1 VQDKELKDR
10 KPAVNRSREAVC
22 LTRAKL
28 EAEAAVRMAKL
39 TEKGRQYTLQVKV
52 TDPEGRDVFTLTR
65 LTRERDLQ
73 DQGNTI
79 PEIDEIL
86 ELLIEAA
93 KEYVLPLE

>member
-1 VQDKELKDR
+1 MHDR
-10 KPAVNRSREAVC
+10 ESKGRRPKAEKSPEAVS
-22 LTRAKL
+22 LTQSKL
-28 EAEAAVRMAKL
+28 DAEAELRMAKL
-39 TEKGRQYTLQVKV
+39 TERGRQYTMQVKV

-65 LTRERDLQ
+65 LTSERDLQ

-93 KEYVLPLE
+93 KEYVLPVE